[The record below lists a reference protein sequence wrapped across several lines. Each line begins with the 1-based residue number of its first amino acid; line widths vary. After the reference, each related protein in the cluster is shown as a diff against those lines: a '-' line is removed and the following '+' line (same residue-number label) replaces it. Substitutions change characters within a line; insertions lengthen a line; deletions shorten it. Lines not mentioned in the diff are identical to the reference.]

1 MDLSL
6 DIYDDPGA
14 TVLRDALGGKE
25 LPAKMASAS
34 LLSPQDLAALPDR
47 LFALVGTCGGAQL
60 RKFAMHD
67 EAHLGTS
74 ILYFLANSEKLPEA
88 TQQKVASNLVNA
100 CSWYDTEPPERLVK
114 IALLGALNAGLSL
127 MAAPAKLREEHAKS
141 QANMDAFRAAQASGA
156 KVAGTG
162 RIVTSDSGD
171 PHAWEALEREFSGT
185 GSLAKRSDEF
195 RGEYP
200 NPFDAKLANTSGTE
214 LGSHG
219 AMKADPRGATP
230 ASRMAVAPKTSSWQY
245 AGEIPIPAQ
254 KPAKVAARHYA
265 LPHQQLYPIDTAAQV
280 KQASLYFDEH
290 FRDFDAAQ
298 KRAFAVTV
306 AQRAA
311 DLGVKVAGRIS
322 SYSGADYGSFITSEL
337 EGRVR
342 AFEGTPKTAAYQLL
356 LDRRGDIPPAVM
368 VEMLKKADRE
378 TGVDEHYGRVVTGFR
393 EPLLAVYEKSAA
405 DHDAEFG
412 AQFSWTHKG
421 HHVSEDTLNLY
432 SVKSPELDQVF
443 GVGFSLRFQR
453 EPVKAFKSLPDDQKV
468 LLSRLANAEAS
479 RTP

>member
-6 DIYDDPGA
+6 DIYTDPGA
-14 TVLRDALGGKE
+14 TVLRDALGGTQ
-25 LPAKMASAS
+25 LPAKLASTS

-47 LFALVGTCGGAQL
+47 LFALVGTYGGEQL

-88 TQQKVASNLVNA
+88 AQQKVASNLVNA
-100 CSWYDTEPPERLVK
+100 CGWYDTDPPDRLIK
-114 IALLGALNAGLSL
+114 IALLGTLNAGLSV
-127 MAAPAKLREEHAKS
+127 MAVPAKLREEHAKS
-141 QANMDAFRAAQASGA
+141 QASMDAFRAAQASGS

-162 RIVTSDSGD
+162 RLVTSDGGD
-171 PHAWEALEREFSGT
+171 PKAWEALEREFNGT
-185 GSLAKRSDEF
+185 GSLARRNDEF
-195 RGEYP
+195 QGEYP
-200 NPFDAKLANTSGTE
+200 NPFDAKVANTSGTE

-230 ASRMAVAPKTSSWQY
+230 ASRMAVAAKTSSWQY
-245 AGEIPIPAQ
+245 AGEIPVPGQ
-254 KPAKVAARHYA
+254 KPTKLAARHYA

-280 KQASLYFDEH
+280 KQASAYFEEN
-290 FRDFDAAQ
+290 FRDFDVAQ

-306 AQRAA
+306 TQRAA
-311 DLGVKVAGRIS
+311 DLGVKVAGRIT
-322 SYSGADYGSFITSEL
+322 SYSGSDYGSFIAPEL
-337 EGRVR
+337 EGRIR
-342 AFEGTPKTAAYQLL
+342 AFEGTTKTAAYQLL
-356 LDRRGDIPPAVM
+356 LDRRADIPAPVM

-378 TGVDEHYGRVVTGFR
+378 TGVDAHYGRAVTGFR

-405 DHDAEFG
+405 DHGAEFG

-421 HHVSEDTLNLY
+421 HHVSEDVLNLY
-432 SVKSPELDQVF
+432 SVKSPELDPLL